1 MSEEIRPLSISI
13 SRKSVLSGKS
23 QWAVFHEWKC
33 VKDFVEYTDEAVAL
47 AEAKEW
53 VKQCGLPGADLEPEV
68 VYPRITK
75 MRMS

>member
-13 SRKSVLSGKS
+13 SRKSVLSNKS
-23 QWAVFHEWKC
+23 QWAVFQQFSC
-33 VKDFVEYTDEAVAL
+33 VKDFVEYTDEAAAL
-47 AEAKEW
+47 VEAKAW